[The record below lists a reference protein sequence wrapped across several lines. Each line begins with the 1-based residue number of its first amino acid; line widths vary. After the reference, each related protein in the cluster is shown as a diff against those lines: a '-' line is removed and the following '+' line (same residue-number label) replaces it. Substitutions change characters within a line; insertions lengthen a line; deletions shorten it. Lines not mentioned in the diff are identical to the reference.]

1 MGFAAKEQP
10 VPEPPGK
17 RGFQRRDRRLFQ
29 PFITRRAT
37 GKASQFTKI
46 ASRGDHERSV
56 SSHLSR
62 HHCHYGRSALRR
74 PPTGFRQLARSVSR
88 IAPTSLIELKKAF
101 AAVSIVMRQ
110 NRVDRGMQ
118 FCREPDKGDNI
129 GLSSLSGVRLAI
141 GVPIYDLR

>member
-1 MGFAAKEQP
+1 MVVPLCEGRRQVSANSQEVFQESRQP
-10 VPEPPGK
+10 
-17 RGFQRRDRRLFQ
+17 
-29 PFITRRAT
+29 AW
-37 GKASQFTKI
+37 
-46 ASRGDHERSV
+46 
-56 SSHLSR
+56 
-62 HHCHYGRSALRR
+62 
-74 PPTGFRQLARSVSR
+74 
-88 IAPTSLIELKKAF
+88 IELKKAF